1 MLPILH
7 IEKTFSALLCDAELF
22 SRAAA
27 ETTNREAL
35 ETDALS
41 RARFAACLR
50 ALGEGMLRNA
60 AFPCGLVGLLV
71 CAGRRFLHLDGVHL
85 RTDRESAE
93 LFSALSRHV
102 HPFAFAAAYLVCERA
117 AGNANGNGEWFE
129 RVSEQ
134 ITEAM
139 FGGDERKP
147 GADLH
152 CHAGGACDNSAI
164 LFGVLSGGYETN
176 LKRRDEFPPC
186 VFLDVLER
194 SRGAPCAPEIAFMRS
209 FDALNRALY
218 SGKPLGKRGVRPD
231 TLRAAGLRPAKI
243 LARSLFD
250 LNLLPVERRARAETF
265 SRELFLRAAKQY
277 RKKYFGSALFLH
289 FCAQYAR
296 ILETDDAGFAREAW
310 KFLLSADVFR
320 SALVMSRGR
329 TLKDFVKFYS
339 NPLKSGNG
347 DEFRGESAA
356 EFMNGVRLWEAKS
369 GRAPSRKEARTALAE
384 MLHTLMRRCPEYAAR
399 EAGGVW
405 SRFVAPYQGEMKF
418 CRSYHFIKNPKNV
431 DTSKSDGGPAPRQRH
446 RAEYREVE
454 TRGHELRKFLQQE
467 KNIVRLDRLFAEEF
481 PSSADAR
488 ELSRY
493 HFDLRAL
500 LRTLDAAGDERLFPP
515 EVFAPMIR
523 ALRKGA
529 LPQRMSPGFDVAHLR
544 PMKVS
549 MHAGECFESL
559 STGMRRVDELMEF
572 GDLREGDR
580 IGHALAAGVDPRGWA
595 DAHEECVVTL
605 EDFFDDAVWL
615 RRAARLAGSVF
626 PDAFRWTS
634 FYEERI
640 RRWAPELYSAR
651 ALEKAR
657 IRGDFFEVL
666 ERAWLLRRNWPNSE
680 RPFPQDGW
688 RRALCPDFRELRD
701 EKNPAVMLY
710 REYLESTTYR
720 RAARREIVL
729 RRRELGI
736 AHGERD
742 GNVVELGEKELDFW
756 EALQDCLIEKCARR
770 GVVFETN
777 PSSNVFIT
785 DLSGYGVHPIFRW
798 RPVRTDELNAGEK
811 YNRFGLRHG
820 PVRVCVNTDDPA
832 IFNTGI
838 LKEFALLSG
847 VAERMGYAKG
857 DIETWIEALRVAGT
871 EIFEEN
877 YVSPFS
883 ALKG

>member
-1 MLPILH
+1 MLPVLH

-22 SRAAA
+22 SRTAA
-27 ETTNREAL
+27 ETANREVL
-35 ETDALS
+35 ETDALA
-41 RARFAACLR
+41 RARFAACLC
-50 ALGEGMLRNA
+50 ALDPEAVRGA
-60 AFPCGLVGLLV
+60 AFPCGLARLLAR
-71 CAGRRFLHLDGVHL
+71 AGQCFLHLDGVHL

-117 AGNANGNGEWFE
+117 AGRALGNSEWFE

-152 CHAGGACDNSAI
+152 CHAGGACDNCEI
-164 LFGVLSGGYETN
+164 LFGALAGGYKTD

-186 VFLDVLER
+186 VFRDVLER

-218 SGKPLGKRGVRPD
+218 SGKPLGKRGVRLD
-231 TLRAAGLRPAKI
+231 SLRAAGLRPAKI

-265 SRELFLRAAKQY
+265 SCELFLRAAKQH

-296 ILETDDAGFAREAW
+296 ILETGDAGFAREAW

-329 TLKDFVKFYS
+329 TLKDFVRFYS

-347 DEFRGESAA
+347 GEFRGESAA

-369 GRAPSRKEARTALAE
+369 GWIPSRKEARTAFSE
-384 MLHTLMRRCPEYAAR
+384 MLHTLMRRCPEYALR
-399 EAGGVW
+399 EKGGVW
-405 SRFVAPYQGEMKF
+405 SRFVAPHQDEMKF
-418 CRSYHFIKNPKNV
+418 CRSYHFIKKLEYV
-431 DTSKSDGGPAPRQRH
+431 DAPKSDGGPAPRQRH
-446 RAEYREVE
+446 SAEYRDVE
-454 TRGHELRKFLQQE
+454 KRGRELRKFLRE
-467 KNIVRLDRLFAEEF
+467 ECNVVRLDRLFADDF
-481 PSSADAR
+481 PSPADTR
-488 ELSRY
+488 ELKRC
-493 HFDLRAL
+493 HCDLRAL

-515 EVFAPMIR
+515 EVFVPMIR

-559 STGMRRVDELMEF
+559 STGMRRVDELTEF
-572 GDLREGDR
+572 GDLCDGDR

-615 RRAARLAGSVF
+615 RRVAREAGSVF

-651 ALEKAR
+651 ALTMAR

-666 ERAWLLRRNWPNSE
+666 ERAWLLRRNWPRAE
-680 RPFPQDGW
+680 KLFPQDGW
-688 RRALCPDFRELRD
+688 RRALCPDFRELRN

-710 REYLESTTYR
+710 REYLESTAYR
-720 RAARREIVL
+720 RKARRKIVL

-736 AHGERD
+736 AHGER
-742 GNVVELGEKELDFW
+742 GGSVVELGEKELDFW
-756 EALQDCLIEKCARR
+756 KAVQDCLIEKCVRR

-785 DLSGYGVHPIFRW
+785 DLSGYDAHPIFRW
-798 RPVRTDELNAGEK
+798 RPVRAEELNAGEK

-877 YVSPFS
+877 YISPFS